1 MKSTFTLLIL
11 LFIIISCDEG
21 LAPIESEVESRTG
34 FGGTVTFIGEWPA
47 DITQTNIVLFQ
58 DPLSSEEDFNIVN
71 LKYLSTSI
79 PFGVSEYEYNTVDSI
94 LFGNVTAGE
103 YAFLAV
109 AQTTNEEISLER
121 KDWFVVGIYYDNDD
135 LTTPGE
141 VVVEENKFKDNIN
154 IICDFSNPP
163 PQPPGGN

>member
-79 PFGVSEYEYNTVDSI
+79 PFGVSEYEYNTVDII

>member
-11 LFIIISCDEG
+11 IFIIISCDEG
-21 LAPIESEVESRTG
+21 LAPVEPEGEGRTG

>member
-109 AQTTNEEISLER
+109 AQTTKEEISLER

-141 VVVEENKFKDNIN
+141 VIVEENKFKDNFN

>member
-1 MKSTFTLLIL
+1 MKFTFTLLIL

-21 LAPIESEVESRTG
+21 LAPVDPETEGKTG
-34 FGGTVTFIGEWPA
+34 FGGIVTFIGEWPA
-47 DITQTNIVLFQ
+47 GITQTNIVLFQ
-58 DPLSSEEDFNIVN
+58 DPLLSEEDFNIVN

-103 YAFLAV
+103 YAYLAV

-121 KDWFVVGIYYDNDD
+121 KDWFVVGIYYDNGNT
-135 LTTPGE
+135 TTPGE
-141 VVVEENKFKDNIN
+141 VIVEENKFKDNFN